1 MAALKFRTDKS
12 RSIVIIKVSSMN
24 TAPFSVSLPSG
35 PSDISFFTHSIHTQ
49 PVKFLGW
56 KIGGSLTDRKSIVEM
71 EVKLFSA
78 LKIIND
84 SYFRGTQKLWIMQHL
99 LIPKIQW
106 LLLMSLAT
114 SLVQKVSTFI
124 CKWLH
129 LHHSMSNLCFYSAHS
144 PCLLLIKSLILI
156 NSTKASKINGL
167 FC

>member
-1 MAALKFRTDKS
+1 
-12 RSIVIIKVSSMN
+12 
-24 TAPFSVSLPSG
+24 
-35 PSDISFFTHSIHTQ
+35 
-49 PVKFLGW
+49 
-56 KIGGSLTDRKSIVEM
+56 M

-78 LKIIND
+78 LKIING

-106 LLLMSLAT
+106 PLLMSLAT

-156 NSTKASKINGL
+156 NNTKASKINGL
-167 FC
+167 LLLKNSHGALFSSCPRKLQTGTFAKGCKGCESCEWDRTWH